1 MRLGIVGNSH
11 HGGLDHN
18 ARLAAGGVFPP
29 PFQPGDVLAK
39 VAHSW
44 EVITFRIVRPVD
56 VPVAKTLRRGGF
68 TMVDAVP
75 VTHEHTAAA
84 IRAERDSR

>member
-1 MRLGIVGNSH
+1 MLWETPIMETSVTT
-11 HGGLDHN
+11 LDS
-18 ARLAAGGVFPP
+18 RRRGVFPP

-39 VAHSW
+39 VGQSQEA
-44 EVITFRIVRPVD
+44 ITFQIVRPGD

-68 TMVDAVP
+68 TMLDTVP
-75 VTHEHTAAA
+75 LAPERIAAA